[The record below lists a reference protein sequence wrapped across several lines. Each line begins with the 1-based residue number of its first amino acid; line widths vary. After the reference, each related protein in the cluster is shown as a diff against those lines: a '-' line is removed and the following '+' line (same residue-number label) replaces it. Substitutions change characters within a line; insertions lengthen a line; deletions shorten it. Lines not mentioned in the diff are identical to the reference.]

1 MNGRRT
7 FTWFV
12 VFNALYPFNTFIIY
26 WVLLLQGN
34 VESSFKDY
42 DVSAVAL

>member
-12 VFNALYPFNTFIIY
+12 VFNALYTFNTFIIY

-34 VESSFKDY
+34 VGSSFKDY